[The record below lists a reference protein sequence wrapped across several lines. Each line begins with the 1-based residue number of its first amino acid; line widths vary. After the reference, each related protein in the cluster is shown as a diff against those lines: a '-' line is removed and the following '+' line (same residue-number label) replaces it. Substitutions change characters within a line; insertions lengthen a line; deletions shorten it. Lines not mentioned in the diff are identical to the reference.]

1 VTLDTEVGRQGPHR
15 SVRRPALKNPPVL
28 VFGGDVTGL
37 AVLRS
42 FGRNGIPAYT
52 ATATAS
58 AHLDRSRW
66 YRPAPGGPV
75 EETADGTVLAEGLRR
90 LRVPEAVLVPA
101 SDDWSLALAS
111 LPEEMAASYPATVG
125 SHRVLRTLI
134 DKERFAALAEE
145 LGVPAPRTIPSARV
159 ESLDEV
165 AEADLPRF
173 FLKPRNSQE
182 FARRFGVKA
191 LRLTDRR
198 SAELQLQKVGEAGL
212 EVVLQEFIQGPPTN
226 HVFLDGYVSR
236 DGELRACL
244 ARRRLRMHP
253 PLFGN
258 STRSVTIPLAEVAPA
273 LEDLLRLF
281 EGIGFSGFFDAEFK
295 HDERDG
301 KFKIFEVNGRPWWQ
315 LELAES
321 AGLNV
326 CRLAYLDALG
336 EQLPPRPDYEL
347 GRTWV
352 HPVPDMR
359 AWWGGLR
366 DGTRTGGFPLRAWLG
381 GANAVFSP
389 DDPMPGLAQLAQCA
403 RKGLSRLRP
412 ARVR

>member
-1 VTLDTEVGRQGPHR
+1 MTLGTEVAQQGPDPVTPR
-15 SVRRPALKNPPVL
+15 ARLQDPPVL

-42 FGRNGIPAYT
+42 FGRNGIPAFAASAGT
-52 ATATAS
+52 S

-75 EETADGTVLAEGLRR
+75 EETSDGAVLAEGLRR

-101 SDDWSLALAS
+101 SDDWALALAS
-111 LPEEMAASYPATVG
+111 LPEELAASYPATVG

-134 DKERFAALAEE
+134 DKERFAAVAEE
-145 LGVPAPRTIPSARV
+145 LGVPAPRTIPAAQV
-159 ESLDEV
+159 ESLDELD
-165 AEADLPRF
+165 ESELPRF

-191 LRLTDRR
+191 LRLSDRR
-198 SAELQLQKVGEAGL
+198 SAEVQLQKVSDAGL
-212 EVVLQEFIQGPPTN
+212 EVVLQEFIPGPPTN

-244 ARRRLRMHP
+244 ARRRLRMYP

-258 STRSVTIPLAEVAPA
+258 STRSVTIPFGEAAPA
-273 LEDLLRLF
+273 LEHLLRLF

-301 KFKIFEVNGRPWWQ
+301 EFKIFEVNGRPWWQ

-336 EQLPPRPDYEL
+336 EELPPRPDYEL

-352 HPVPDMR
+352 HPVPDLR

-366 DGTRTGGFPLRAWLG
+366 EGGGSGGFPLRSWLG

-389 DDPMPGLAQLAQCA
+389 DDPMPGVAQLAQCG
-403 RKGLSRLRP
+403 RKGLSRLLPGR
-412 ARVR
+412 